1 MTRSACR
8 AAMPITLG
16 PVAAT
21 STGTFGPS
29 PIQRM
34 LLAEGP
40 WARPSFSASGAASS
54 GTPVFSK
61 ATSLPRR

>member
-1 MTRSACR
+1 MTRSAWR
-8 AAMPITLG
+8 AAIPITFG

-34 LLAEGP
+34 ALAEGP
-40 WARPSFSASGAASS
+40 CASPSFSASGAASS
-54 GTPVFSK
+54 ETPVFSK
-61 ATSLPRR
+61 STSSPRR